1 MIIHPAP
8 GTLVIKDSLAAI
20 VILLLL
26 KDLDNIGTRLHPEL
40 VRIRQEKDRPA
51 QTVQPLSRQSL
62 HAPGKQQL
70 YLHNNELRLASINKG
85 EQHHLEIVV
94 APALQTN

>member
-8 GTLVIKDSLAAI
+8 GNLVIQDSQAAI

-40 VRIRQEKDRPA
+40 VRIRQEEGRPA
-51 QTVQPLSRQSL
+51 HTVQSLPRQSL
-62 HAPGKQQL
+62 HAPGKQQP

-85 EQHHLEIVV
+85 EQHRLEIVV
-94 APALQTN
+94 APALQTS